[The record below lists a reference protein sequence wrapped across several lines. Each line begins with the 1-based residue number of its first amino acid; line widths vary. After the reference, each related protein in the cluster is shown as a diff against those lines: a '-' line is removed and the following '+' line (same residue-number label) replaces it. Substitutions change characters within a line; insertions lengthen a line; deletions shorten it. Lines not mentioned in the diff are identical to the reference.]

1 MSLIG
6 LELNDSGI
14 LAAGGSP
21 LNLLDLDGQVQESP
35 GFALPQKN
43 GLLVG
48 QAAASKAHLSPRQIL
63 NHFWD
68 QLNAEPL
75 AQTGRHFPLNH
86 AEIVFRHLSLIWR
99 QLQSHGDE
107 IVMAVPSFYD
117 RRHLGLIL
125 GMAQELGMPVKG
137 FVPLSLAV
145 SAHACPE
152 KMLLYLDI
160 HLHRIEV
167 IYLEQGEHLTIR
179 DSAVSADKGLLLLYQ
194 KLVDMMAQE
203 FVRTTRFDPLHQAA
217 SEQELYDRLPGILA
231 HFQHNTSMVF
241 EIFGGYASYNI
252 TLERDNIIHNAE
264 PIYSEVLRLIKRM
277 QIKRGKG
284 QASLALQLSHRLAR
298 LPGCKEMLA
307 TLNDVQIIDLDQG
320 AAARGVC
327 RIWNQ
332 LTAHGNN
339 EGISFFTSRPW
350 QSRPQTDV
358 SDFATDGIPPTE
370 PTHLLYRSIAYPI
383 TEKPLTIGWAKDSEG
398 NDIIISAETTGVSP
412 KQCTIALHDRDLI
425 LTDTGTQEIYVD
437 EKQVNGSITLKL
449 GQIIRVG
456 TPGEHLQ
463 LIACLCIRQP
473 KFNSAEYY
481 LSLITYGDFE

>member
-14 LAAGGSP
+14 IAAGGSP
-21 LNLLDLDGQVQESP
+21 LKLLDIDGQVQESP

-48 QAAASKAHLSPRQIL
+48 QTAARQAHLFPRQIL

-68 QLNAEPL
+68 QLNTEPL
-75 AQTGRHFPLNH
+75 EQSGRHFPLNH

-99 QLQSHGDE
+99 QVQSHGDE

-117 RRHLGLIL
+117 RGHLGLIL

-137 FVPLSLAV
+137 FVPLSLAA
-145 SAHACPE
+145 SAQACPA

-179 DSAVSADKGLLLLYQ
+179 DSAITVEKGLLLLYQ
-194 KLVDMMAQE
+194 KLVDMIAQE
-203 FVRTTRFDPLHQAA
+203 FVRTTRFDPFHQAA
-217 SEQELYDRLPGILA
+217 TEQELYDRLPGIFA
-231 HFQHNTSMVF
+231 HFQHNSTMVF
-241 EIFGGYASYNI
+241 EITGGSAPYSI
-252 TLERDNIIHNAE
+252 TLERDSITRNAE

-277 QIKRGKG
+277 QNKRGQG
-284 QASLALQLSHRLAR
+284 RTSLALQLSHRLAR

-307 TLNDVQIIDLDQG
+307 DLGDVQIIDLQYG

-332 LTAHGNN
+332 LAAQGNN

-350 QSRPQTDV
+350 QDRQPVDDHRTPAEKTAQTR
-358 SDFATDGIPPTE
+358 
-370 PTHLLYRSIAYPI
+370 PTHLLYGSIAYPI
-383 TEKPLTIGWAKDSEG
+383 TEKPLTIGCDQDSER
-398 NDIIISAETTGVSP
+398 NDIAITGDPAGVSP
-412 KQCTIALHDRDLI
+412 RHCTISLQGGETVLNNVSDQ
-425 LTDTGTQEIYVD
+425 GTFVD
-437 EKQVNGSITLKL
+437 GSQVNESIVLKL
-449 GQIIRVG
+449 GQVIRVG
-456 TPGEHLQ
+456 TPGETLQ
-463 LIACLCIRQP
+463 LIACKQT
-473 KFNSAEYY
+473 
-481 LSLITYGDFE
+481 LSE